1 MSKQEDVMAILR
13 LYELRRDPLMREA
26 RKWYVTEFKP
36 ESAMDIVQ
44 LMMAGAEDSARY
56 RMVTSYWDMACS
68 FVNNGAIDEK
78 LFSEANGE
86 YLVVYARIESYIPE
100 VREMF
105 SEPDYLLHLEQFV
118 KRIPNAAQKIE
129 TRKRLLERWQTA

>member
-13 LYELRRDPLMREA
+13 LYELRRDPAMREA
-26 RKWYVTEFKP
+26 RTWFVTEFKP

-44 LMMAGAEDSARY
+44 LMVGGADGSAKY

-78 LFSEANGE
+78 LFSDANGE
-86 YLVVYARIESYIPE
+86 HIIVYANIEPHLAE

-105 SEPDYLLHLEQFV
+105 REPDYLLHLEQFV
-118 KRIPNAAQKIE
+118 KRSPNAAQKLE
-129 TRKRLLERWQTA
+129 SRKRLLERWQTA